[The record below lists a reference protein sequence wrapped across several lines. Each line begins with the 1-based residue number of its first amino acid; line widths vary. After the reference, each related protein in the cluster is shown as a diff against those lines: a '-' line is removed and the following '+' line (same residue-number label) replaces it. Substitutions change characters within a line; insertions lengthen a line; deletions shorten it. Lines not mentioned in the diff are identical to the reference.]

1 MTSNELELEQT
12 RLDIIEALRQVY
24 DPEIPV
30 NIFDMGLIYGIV
42 IDPESRAVHIDMTLT
57 TPNCP
62 AAQELPA
69 QVQLQ
74 AAQVPGVTSAEV
86 EIVWEPPW
94 DPTKMS
100 EEAQFQLG
108 FI

>member
-1 MTSNELELEQT
+1 MSDLELELEQT
-12 RLDIIEALRQVY
+12 RLDIIECLRQVF

-30 NIFDMGLIYGIV
+30 NIYDMGLIYN
-42 IDPESRAVHIDMTLT
+42 IDVQGEDRKVHIDMTLT

-69 QVQLQ
+69 QVQL
-74 AAQVPGVTSAEV
+74 AASQVPGVSTVAV
-86 EIVWEPPW
+86 DIVWDPPW